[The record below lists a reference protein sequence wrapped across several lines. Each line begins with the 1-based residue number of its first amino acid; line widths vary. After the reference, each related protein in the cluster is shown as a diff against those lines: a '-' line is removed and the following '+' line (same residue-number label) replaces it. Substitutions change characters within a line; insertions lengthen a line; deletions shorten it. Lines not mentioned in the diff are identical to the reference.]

1 MTLYQSIHSWLL
13 ALLVIPGISGS
24 AHAAAPLA
32 PTDCGA
38 KAISFN
44 GAYVSIAINW
54 TDNSTNETEWQ
65 VRYTMDGFPGD
76 FSINPNGNLP
86 SSSTTSSSPG
96 TTGRA
101 SYTWTGA
108 LANRVYHFRIIA
120 NNGAATSGASNVAS
134 VGTYLLNAPIN
145 LKAAVVDPFNVTLSW
160 EEQSYSEG
168 GFVIERKAGA
178 GDWTCI
184 GNTAS
189 NSLSIATQNWIWPW
203 QTFAFRVRA
212 FTGSVP
218 TTPAD
223 VSVYSNEASVSASAY
238 TLAATKVPN
247 RPAVNLSWPN
257 IQNEDGYHIYQVP
270 NGSTG
275 YLDDYFIGE
284 TAANVTTYQAIAPT
298 IEPTKTCRFYV
309 MPYSGDYY
317 IGTSSVASVT
327 LDGITSNGRIAGNP
341 GGALSH
347 TFTHISGSTVSSR
360 TLTGTPETLT
370 FNAASGELTGIFPAT
385 LGDHPVLYTVNFT
398 DGSSLAQTFD
408 ILVRPPSGAPLVGS
422 TLPAWSAV
430 AGATRDTSLAG
441 TFTDAEAESAV
452 RVVTNLGNM
461 DFILFDTATP
471 ETVANFMNYVYA
483 GAYTDVVFHRSI
495 PNFVIQAGGF
505 KGTGT
510 GSSFTSVA
518 TDAPVVNEAGISNV
532 RGTVAMAKL
541 GTDPNSATSQFFV
554 SVKDNQ
560 ADLDHTNGG
569 FTVFGRV
576 AGDGMAVADAINA
589 LPRGN
594 YTTPPADLTVDG
606 SLADTLF
613 SDCPIAA
620 ATAPP
625 TMDQTKLVK
634 ITSVARIPTL
644 TYSVTANTQPEVAA
658 ASIVDG
664 QLHLVGLS
672 GGHTTLTLSA
682 TDLDNLTAT
691 QTVEVDINDTY
702 SAWATRSAFPG
713 GHNGEEQNPDGDSL
727 TNLLEYALL
736 GDPAVASQGPLPT
749 LGKTGIAPAAQF
761 MTLTFAV
768 RKATTGLSYIVEANN
783 QLSGAWTEVWNSA
796 NDPVFGHAQVLSFT
810 NQADRTVVTI
820 QDRAALATP
829 APRFM
834 RLKVVQY

>member
-1 MTLYQSIHSWLL
+1 MTSFQSIRTWLL
-13 ALLVIPGISGS
+13 ALLVIQGLSGA
-24 AHAAAPLA
+24 AHAAAPVA
-32 PTDCGA
+32 PTDCRA
-38 KAISFN
+38 KAISVN
-44 GAYVSIAINW
+44 GTYVSIAINW
-54 TDNSTNETEWQ
+54 TDNSTNETAWQ
-65 VRYTMDGFPGD
+65 VKYTIDNG
-76 FSINPNGNLP
+76 STEYALNNGNI
-86 SSSTTSSSPG
+86 TSATIG
-96 TTGRA
+96 TTGNVA
-101 SYTWTGA
+101 YTWPGA
-108 LANRVYHFRIIA
+108 TANHVYRFKVIA
-120 NNGAATSGASNVAS
+120 NYNAVISAASNVAT
-134 VGTYLLNAPIN
+134 VGTYPLNTPIN
-145 LKAAVVDPFNVTLSW
+145 LKATVVDPFNVTLSW
-160 EEQSYSEG
+160 EEQSYSED

-223 VSVYSNEASVSASAY
+223 VSVYSTEASVSASAY

-247 RPAVNLSWPN
+247 QPAVNLSWPN
-257 IQNEDGYHIYQVP
+257 IQNEDGYDIFQVLYDS
-270 NGSTG
+270 NGNRNDS
-275 YLDDYFIGE
+275 FIGGT
-284 TAANVTTYQAIAPT
+284 TANITTYLATATT

-309 MPYSGDYY
+309 MPYIGNLY
-317 IGTSSVASVT
+317 IGISSAASVT

-347 TFTHISGSTVSSR
+347 TFTHISGSTVRSR
-360 TLTGTPETLT
+360 TLTGTPEILT
-370 FNAASGELTGIFPAT
+370 FNAATSEITGVFPPT

-398 DGSSLAQTFD
+398 DGSSLSQTFN
-408 ILVRPPSGAPLVGS
+408 ILVRPPSGAPLVG
-422 TLPAWSAV
+422 TTIPAWSAA
-430 AGATRDTSLAG
+430 AGATRDTPLAG

-452 RVVTNLGNM
+452 RVSTNLGNM
-461 DFILFDTATP
+461 DFILFDTVTP
-471 ETVANFMNYVYA
+471 ATVANFMNYVQSE
-483 GAYTDVVFHRSI
+483 AYTDVVFHRSI

-518 TDAPVVNEAGISNV
+518 TDAPVVNESGISNV
-532 RGTVAMAKL
+532 RGTVAMAKRD
-541 GTDPNSATSQFFV
+541 TDPNSATSQFFV

-606 SLADTLF
+606 SLAGTLF
-613 SDCPIAA
+613 SDCPMAA
-620 ATAPP
+620 TTAPP

-634 ITSVARIPTL
+634 ITSVAPIPTL
-644 TYSVTANTQPEVAA
+644 TYSVTGNTQPDVAA
-658 ASIVDG
+658 ASIVSG

-672 GGHTTLTLSA
+672 GGHTTLTLTA

-691 QTVEVDINDTY
+691 QTVEVAINDTY
-702 SAWATRSAFPG
+702 STWATRTPFPG
-713 GHNGEEQNPDGDSL
+713 GQNGVAQNPDGDSL

-736 GDPAVASQGPLPT
+736 GDPAVASQAPLPT
-749 LGKTGIAPAAQF
+749 LGRTGTAPDARF

-768 RKATTGLSYIVEANN
+768 RKATNGLSYIVEANN
-783 QLSGAWTEVWNSA
+783 QLSGNWTEVWNSA
-796 NDPVFGHAQVLSFT
+796 TDPVFGHAQVLGFT

-820 QDRAALATP
+820 KDSAALATP